1 VKLPAAVDLT
11 SIEINPTGTC
21 GDDPSSSTGDYRV
34 ETSPDGAAWTV
45 AATGHFG
52 PADRDRMN
60 PVPLPAGGAGVQFV
74 RYTML
79 GTQVAD
85 EGGTCPGQFSGCSYV
100 DTVEVGVYGA
110 PA

>member
-1 VKLPAAVDLT
+1 LPAAVNLR
-11 SIEINPTGTC
+11 SIEVNPTGNC

-34 ETSPDGAAWTV
+34 ETSPDGTVWTA

-60 PVPLPAGGAGVQFV
+60 AVPLTGGTTGARYV

-79 GTQVAD
+79 GTQVVD
-85 EGGTCPGQFSGCSYV
+85 EGGSCPGEFSGCSFV

-110 PA
+110 AA

>member
-1 VKLPAAVDLT
+1 M
-11 SIEINPTGTC
+11 
-21 GDDPSSSTGDYRV
+21 
-34 ETSPDGAAWTV
+34 

-60 PVPLPAGGAGVQFV
+60 PVALSAGAAGVRFV

-85 EGGTCPGQFSGCSYV
+85 EGGSCPSQASGCSYV
-100 DTVEVGVYGA
+100 DTVEIGVYGA
-110 PA
+110 AG

>member
-1 VKLPAAVDLT
+1 LSA
-11 SIEINPTGTC
+11 GT
-21 GDDPSSSTGDYRV
+21 
-34 ETSPDGAAWTV
+34 
-45 AATGHFG
+45 
-52 PADRDRMN
+52 
-60 PVPLPAGGAGVQFV
+60 AGVQFV

-85 EGGTCPGQFSGCSYV
+85 EGGSCPSQFSGCAFV